1 MARIDTIISTF
12 KPNGVIEGKTRR
24 ITTNVIAGWC
34 GVDFVERV
42 RFVYNTAR
50 TLHIYV
56 EERDHYM
63 LKNVRRSSLLNV
75 VSDFLKQ
82 DDRAMDNYRVI

>member
-1 MARIDTIISTF
+1 MARIDTIISKTLG
-12 KPNGVIEGKTRR
+12 NGVIEGKTQR
-24 ITTNVIAGWC
+24 ITTDIVAGWC

-56 EERDHYM
+56 EEKHYV
-63 LKNVRRSSLLNV
+63 LKNVRRSLLLKTV
-75 VSDFLKQ
+75 ADFLKQ
-82 DDRAMDNYRVI
+82 DARAMDNFKYI